1 MNKYLNE
8 QEGRKLNEI
17 LINIISVVVTSIVLP
32 LITYLG
38 IKLTQWLNTKIKD
51 VKHRALL
58 TKVTDIITSNVA
70 SVFQTY
76 VEELKKEN
84 KFDGKAQSDAL
95 RYAKENI
102 LNEIGEE
109 AKGFIADNY
118 GDVNV
123 WLTTQ
128 IESTIYK
135 LKQ

>member
-84 KFDGKAQSDAL
+84 KFDSKAQSDAL

>member
-1 MNKYLNE
+1 
-8 QEGRKLNEI
+8 LNEI

-84 KFDGKAQSDAL
+84 KFDSKAQSDAL